1 MTNKKPVD
9 FERRKKIYK
18 KLGLKTVWGQKTGCT
33 IWFCARNEQEK

>member
-18 KLGLKTVWGQKTGCT
+18 KLGLKTVWDQKSGC
-33 IWFCARNEQEK
+33 IILFCARKEQEK